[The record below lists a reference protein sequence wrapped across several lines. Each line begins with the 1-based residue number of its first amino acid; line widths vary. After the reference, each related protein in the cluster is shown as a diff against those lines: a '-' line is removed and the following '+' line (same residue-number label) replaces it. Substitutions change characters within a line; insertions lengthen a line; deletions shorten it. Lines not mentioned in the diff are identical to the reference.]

1 MKSFTYLG
9 SKVNSDGS
17 LHDEIT
23 NRIAKATSA
32 FGKLR
37 HRLWNEVGIKLDTK
51 IQVYKAV
58 VLTMLLYGLESWTPY
73 RSHINQLD
81 VFHKGCLR
89 TICGYTLEDKI
100 SNADL
105 LEKCKIGGIE
115 TFLIQSQLRW
125 AGHVIRMSDER
136 ISKVLMYSQLDSGR
150 RNVGRPWLRY
160 KDKLK
165 SNLSAV
171 NIPHNTFEQVAL
183 ERKEWRSMCHNG
195 IKSFE
200 TNRINRLREA
210 RVRTKASANVPATLS
225 RNLHSCTICGLV
237 C

>member
-1 MKSFTYLG
+1 M
-9 SKVNSDGS
+9 NSDGS

-58 VLTMLLYGLESWTPY
+58 VLTTLLYGSESWIPY
-73 RSHINQLD
+73 WSHINQLD
-81 VFHKGCLR
+81 VFHKGCRR
-89 TICGYTLEDKI
+89 TICGYTLEDKT
-100 SNADL
+100 SNANL
-105 LEKCKIGGIE
+105 FEKCKIGGIK

-125 AGHVIRMSDER
+125 AGHVIWMSDER
-136 ISKVLMYSQLDSGR
+136 IPKVLMYSQLDSRR

-165 SNLSAV
+165 SNFLVV
-171 NIPHNTFEQVAL
+171 NIPHNTFEQMAL
-183 ERKEWRSMCHNG
+183 ERKEWRYMCHNG
-195 IKSFE
+195 IKNFE
-200 TNRINRLREA
+200 TNRVNRLREA
-210 RVRTKASANVPATLS
+210 RVRIVMHVA
-225 RNLHSCTICGLV
+225 
-237 C
+237 